1 MPLIRRPGPALNCL
15 ALALGAALLL
25 AAPVQAAGQK
35 GFEDWMVVCDNLNT
49 CVAFVFPVDE
59 AEQAWLRLER
69 AGVADAP
76 VRLTIVVSA
85 EEEPGAGGEAWALTV
100 DGRPIPGL
108 AALKPVQDDTG
119 FWRADIPA
127 DQARAV
133 ALAARDGAV
142 MGLTR
147 RGRAPIIL
155 PLSGGAATMIW
166 IDEQQGRLGSPTAL
180 GRTTSVPAPIV
191 PPTRPRIAA
200 GPAVSQT
207 GLPTQVPAS
216 VMAAIGECEEQ
227 MEPAIDPIIARLA
240 PGLVLY
246 APVCSRGAY
255 NALYSLVL
263 ADERGGG
270 ARVLQLPLP
279 EGFGRAAIGDPMNI
293 DYNPETRML
302 TSFAKGRGL
311 GDCGDE
317 TQWVW
322 DGKAFQVVVSRVM
335 GDCRGVPFD
344 DWPTLY
350 QAEVES

>member
-1 MPLIRRPGPALNCL
+1 MSVLRRSAPVLSRVAL
-15 ALALGAALLL
+15 ALAAVVLFGVPAR
-25 AAPVQAAGQK
+25 AAGQK
-35 GFEDWMVVCDNLNT
+35 GFKDWMVVCDNLNT
-49 CVAFVFPVDE
+49 CVAFVFPTDQ

-69 AGVADAP
+69 GGRTDDP
-76 VRLTIVVSA
+76 VTVTIAVSA
-85 EEEPGAGGEAWALTV
+85 EEQPGAGGGSWGLTV
-100 DGRPIPGL
+100 DGEPIPGL
-108 AALKPVQDDTG
+108 GALKPVEDDTG

-180 GRTTSVPAPIV
+180 SRATGVPGPIV

-200 GPAVSQT
+200 GLAVSQT

-240 PGLVLY
+240 PGVVLY

-255 NALYSLVL
+255 NAIYSLVL

-270 ARVLQLPLP
+270 ARVLHLPLP

-302 TSFAKGRGL
+302 TSFFKGRGL

>member
-1 MPLIRRPGPALNCL
+1 MSVLRRSAPVLSRVAL
-15 ALALGAALLL
+15 ALAAVVLLGVPA
-25 AAPVQAAGQK
+25 QAAGQK
-35 GFEDWMVVCDNLNT
+35 SFKDWMVVCDNLNT
-49 CVAFVFPVDE
+49 CVAFVFPTDP

-69 AGVADAP
+69 AGDADAP

-85 EEEPGAGGEAWALTV
+85 EEQPGAGGEAWALTV
-100 DGRPIPGL
+100 DGKAIPGL
-108 AALKPVQDDTG
+108 GQLKPVEDDTG

-147 RGRAPIIL
+147 RGRAPVVL

-166 IDEQQGRLGSPTAL
+166 IDEQQNRLGSPTAL
-180 GRTTSVPAPIV
+180 SKAPGPSPVVVAAMPIRV
-191 PPTRPRIAA
+191 A
-200 GPAVSQT
+200 GPAVPQG
-207 GLPTQVPAS
+207 GLPTAVPPS
-216 VMAAIGECEEQ
+216 VMTAIGECETQ

-240 PGLVLY
+240 PGVVLY

-255 NALYSLVL
+255 NAIYSLVL

-270 ARVLQLPLP
+270 VRVLQLPLP
-279 EGFGRAAIGDPMNI
+279 AGFGQTAIGDPMNI

-322 DGKAFQVVVSRVM
+322 DGRAFQVVVSRVM

-344 DWPTLY
+344 DWPTLF
-350 QAEVES
+350 QGQVQP

>member
-1 MPLIRRPGPALNCL
+1 MSVLRRSAPALSRVAL
-15 ALALGAALLL
+15 ALAAVVLLG
-25 AAPVQAAGQK
+25 APVQAAGQK
-35 GFEDWMVVCDNLNT
+35 GFKGWMVVCDNLNT
-49 CVAFVFPVDE
+49 CVAFVFPTDQ

-69 AGVADAP
+69 AGDADAP

-85 EEEPGAGGEAWALTV
+85 EEQPGAGGEAWALTV
-100 DGRPIPGL
+100 DGKSIPGL
-108 AALKPVQDDTG
+108 GPLKPVEDDTG

-147 RGRAPIIL
+147 RGRAPVVL

-180 GRTTSVPAPIV
+180 SRATGVPGPIT
-191 PPTRPRIAA
+191 PPARPRIAA

-207 GLPTQVPAS
+207 GLPTRVPAP

-227 MEPAIDPIIARLA
+227 TEPAIDPIIARQA
-240 PGLVLY
+240 PGVVLY

-255 NALYSLVL
+255 NAIYSLVL

-279 EGFGRAAIGDPMNI
+279 AGFGQAAIGDPMNL
-293 DYNPETRML
+293 DYNPEARML

-317 TQWVW
+317 TQWLW
-322 DGKAFQVVVSRVM
+322 DGAAFQVVVSRVM

-344 DWPTLY
+344 DWPTLF
-350 QAEVES
+350 QGQVQP

>member
-1 MPLIRRPGPALNCL
+1 MPLVHRPGPALNRL

-25 AAPVQAAGQK
+25 AAPAQAAGQK
-35 GFEDWMVVCDNLNT
+35 GFKDWMVVCDNLNT
-49 CVAFVFPVDE
+49 CVAFVFPTDQ

-69 AGVADAP
+69 AGDADAL
-76 VRLTIVVSA
+76 VRVTIVVSA
-85 EEEPGAGGEAWALTV
+85 EEQPGAGGEAWALTV
-100 DGRPIPGL
+100 DGKAIPGL
-108 AALKPVQDDTG
+108 GPLKPVEDDTG

-147 RGRAPIIL
+147 RGRAPVVL

-180 GRTTSVPAPIV
+180 SRASGVSGPVV
-191 PPTRPRIAA
+191 VPTRPRITA
-200 GPAVSQT
+200 GPAVSQS
-207 GLPTQVPAS
+207 GLPAQVPAS
-216 VMAAIGECEEQ
+216 VMAAVGECEEQ
-227 MEPAIDPIIARLA
+227 TEPAIDPIIARLA
-240 PGLVLY
+240 PGVVLY
-246 APVCSRGAY
+246 APVCGRGAY

-263 ADERGGG
+263 ADDRGGG

-279 EGFGRAAIGDPMNI
+279 EGFGQAAIGDPMNI

-344 DWPTLY
+344 DWPTLF
-350 QAEVES
+350 QAVVQP